1 MIESHQFESLCRI
14 LNGHGLICYKNCFD
28 VGWEKT
34 ENYDRRA
41 VKKWVQRFQLI
52 TITSL
57 LHIAFIR
64 KTTTAKDSV
73 TRLGYFC
80 RSL

>member
-34 ENYDRRA
+34 ENYDRRV
-41 VKKWVQRFQLI
+41 VKKLVTAFSTHYNHKSVAYSFHKEDYHCQVQCDQIGL
-52 TITSL
+52 
-57 LHIAFIR
+57 
-64 KTTTAKDSV
+64 
-73 TRLGYFC
+73 FC